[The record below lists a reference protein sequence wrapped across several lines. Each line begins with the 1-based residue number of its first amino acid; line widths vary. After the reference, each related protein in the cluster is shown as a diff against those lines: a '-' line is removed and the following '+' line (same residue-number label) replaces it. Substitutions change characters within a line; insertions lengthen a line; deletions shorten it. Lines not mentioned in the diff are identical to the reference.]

1 MFFELYWQYFVAG
14 LLLWVT
20 VKVGLS
26 IHNSRK
32 LEQKN
37 EKGTR
42 TVKYNEEGELF
53 LQLRNKY
60 YFLLHKMYYLKFK
73 ANLFPRHI
81 FV

>member
-26 IHNSRK
+26 IHSKRK
-32 LEQKN
+32 LEAKN

-42 TVKYNEEGELF
+42 KVNYNEEGELF

-60 YFLLHKMYYLKFK
+60 YFLLYKKYYLKSK
-73 ANLFPRHI
+73 L
-81 FV
+81 V